1 MPYETSSIGT
11 LTRMTADLSNPT
23 KLHNYIPTP
32 VVSIIIPAY
41 NVELYIRKCLATVIA
56 QTLTNIEIIIID
68 DGSTDST
75 LAISQAIATYDFRVR
90 VFSKNNEGQGTAR
103 NFGLRQARGTYICY
117 VDSDDW
123 IESTL
128 CAEAVHAMEQS
139 AADFVNFGF
148 DFVLPSG
155 ATRKSL
161 RRFERDELIAPDL
174 FASAMLD
181 NQVFSVP
188 WNKLYRRQALLD
200 NGIMFPS
207 MRVNEDI
214 YYSRAVAY
222 ASEKAIFISNV
233 LYHALVRPGSAS
245 RKMSLLHFSETHAVL
260 AHEQEF
266 FASHDGPKISEALF
280 SAHVVKIF
288 SYLLLQAAFRISSP
302 AEYRE
307 CFRSADLA
315 MFRKRAGSLS
325 VLRRLPLK
333 NQMLAILCLFP
344 AVLRGLAT
352 VARHARITPY

>member
-161 RRFERDELIAPDL
+161 
-174 FASAMLD
+174 
-181 NQVFSVP
+181 
-188 WNKLYRRQALLD
+188 
-200 NGIMFPS
+200 
-207 MRVNEDI
+207 
-214 YYSRAVAY
+214 
-222 ASEKAIFISNV
+222 
-233 LYHALVRPGSAS
+233 
-245 RKMSLLHFSETHAVL
+245 
-260 AHEQEF
+260 
-266 FASHDGPKISEALF
+266 
-280 SAHVVKIF
+280 
-288 SYLLLQAAFRISSP
+288 
-302 AEYRE
+302 
-307 CFRSADLA
+307 
-315 MFRKRAGSLS
+315 
-325 VLRRLPLK
+325 
-333 NQMLAILCLFP
+333 
-344 AVLRGLAT
+344 
-352 VARHARITPY
+352 